1 MMGYATNNIKWVQ
14 YQSAKNKS
22 YLDIDGSSFFFFTG
36 IQLDMMKHNNQHY
49 VWSFLPTNAIDTK
62 FAIVIWTNQW

>member
-1 MMGYATNNIKWVQ
+1 MWKYSDMMGYATNNIKWVQ

-22 YLDIDGSSFFFFTG
+22 YLDIDGYSFFFFTG

-49 VWSFLPTNAIDTK
+49 V
-62 FAIVIWTNQW
+62 

>member
-1 MMGYATNNIKWVQ
+1 MWKYSDMMGYATNNIKWVQ

-22 YLDIDGSSFFFFTG
+22 YLDIDGYSFFFFFFTG

-49 VWSFLPTNAIDTK
+49 V
-62 FAIVIWTNQW
+62 